1 MLFDANCQ
9 IGRRNQRPFYEP
21 WKTDDLVQ
29 TMARC
34 GIDRALVRLAAASEY
49 DPATGIELL
58 TKEIQPYPVLQGL
71 AVIGPSA
78 TMHLPPIDQLLQNL
92 VAGGIRAVALYPKM
106 HGYPLEFGCQDMFKV
121 LARHKVPVFLSLRE
135 TDWSEVYHLL
145 GKYNDLNLVL
155 TDISTWDRARFT
167 YPLMTEFPKLR
178 LETSLLRTHLCL
190 EDICAKFGS
199 QRLLWGSG
207 WPMLTPGASLGM
219 LNYASIS
226 DADRANI
233 ASRNLQ
239 QLLDQVR
246 TK

>member
-1 MLFDANCQ
+1 MLFDAHCQ
-9 IGRRNQRPFYEP
+9 IGRRNERPFYQP
-21 WKTDDLVQ
+21 WKTEDLIQ
-29 TMARC
+29 AMTRC

-49 DPATGIELL
+49 DPAAGIDLL
-58 TKEIQPYPVLQGL
+58 AREIQPYPMLQGL

-78 TMHLPPIDQLLQNL
+78 TMHLPPIDQLLQDL
-92 VAGGIRAVALYPKM
+92 FARGIRAVALCPKM

-135 TDWSEVYHLL
+135 TDWSEVYQLL
-145 GKYNDLNLVL
+145 CKYNTLNLVL
-155 TDISTWDRARFT
+155 TDISTWDRARYT
-167 YPLMTEFPKLR
+167 YPLMTEFPKVR

-190 EDICAKFGS
+190 EDICKRFGS

-219 LNYASIS
+219 LNYAMIS
-226 DADRANI
+226 DSDRAKI
-233 ASRNLQ
+233 ASDNLQ
-239 QLLDQVR
+239 QLLDEVR